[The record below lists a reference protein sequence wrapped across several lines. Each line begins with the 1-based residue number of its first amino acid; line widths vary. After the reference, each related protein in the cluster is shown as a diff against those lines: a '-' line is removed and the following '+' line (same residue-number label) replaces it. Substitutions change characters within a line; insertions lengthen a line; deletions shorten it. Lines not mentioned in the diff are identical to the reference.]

1 MHGEDVRGTEAG
13 VKLTWDDYAL
23 FPDDGQRHELIEGER
38 YVTPAPVR
46 KHQMIVVNIVTA
58 IRSHLKQHPLGFV
71 YVAPFDVILS
81 NYDVVEPDVLYVS
94 RERAQ
99 EIEMSPWVKGA
110 PNLVVEVGSPGTRK
124 RDETTKRLLYERYG
138 VDEYWLVD
146 TEIDAIAVLRR
157 SGDRFEF
164 AMELRRG
171 DELLTTPLLPDW
183 SLPLR
188 EVFEE

>member
-1 MHGEDVRGTEAG
+1 MRGTESG

-23 FPDDGQRHELIEGER
+23 FPEDGQRHELIDGEH

-46 KHQMIVVNIVTA
+46 KHQVIVLNIATA
-58 IRSHLKQHPLGFV
+58 IRFHLKSHPVGFV

-81 NYDVVEPDVLYVS
+81 DHDVVEPDVLYVS

-110 PNLVVEVGSPGTRK
+110 PSLVVEVGSPGTHK
-124 RDETTKRLLYERYG
+124 RDETTKRRLYERYG

-146 TEIDAIAVLRR
+146 TALDTITVLRR
-157 SGDRFEF
+157 SGDGFER
-164 AMELRRG
+164 AAELRREDG
-171 DELLTTPLLPDW
+171 DVLTTPLLPEW
-183 SLPLR
+183 SLSLR